1 MRKIKLSH
9 KTGGHFSVK
18 LIEMKNIIKEYSV
31 GEIKIKALDNVSLQI
46 SKGEF
51 VAITGQSGSGKSTI
65 MNILGCLDKPES
77 GTYILNG
84 QDVFR
89 ANGKKLSQ
97 IRNREI
103 GFIFQSFNLISS
115 LSAEENIELPL
126 IYRGIKKA
134 ERRILAKNALAM
146 VGLENRADHLPG
158 QLSGGQ
164 QQRVAI
170 ARAIAL
176 SPPLILADEPTGNLD
191 AASGKEIMSI
201 LLNLN
206 KEGKTIVMITHDNA
220 IASVIPKQIK
230 ISDGKIA
237 V

>member
-1 MRKIKLSH
+1 M
-9 KTGGHFSVK
+9 K
-18 LIEMKNIIKEYSV
+18 LIEIKNITKEYSV

>member
-1 MRKIKLSH
+1 M
-9 KTGGHFSVK
+9 K
-18 LIEMKNIIKEYSV
+18 LIEMKNITKEYSV

-206 KEGKTIVMITHDNA
+206 KDGRTIVMITHDNA

>member
-1 MRKIKLSH
+1 M
-9 KTGGHFSVK
+9 K
-18 LIEMKNIIKEYSV
+18 LIEMKNITKEYSV

-206 KEGKTIVMITHDNA
+206 KEGKTIVMITHYNA

>member
-1 MRKIKLSH
+1 
-9 KTGGHFSVK
+9 
-18 LIEMKNIIKEYSV
+18 MKNITKEYSV

-176 SPPLILADEPTGNLD
+176 SPPLILADEPTVNLD

>member
-1 MRKIKLSH
+1 M
-9 KTGGHFSVK
+9 K
-18 LIEMKNIIKEYSV
+18 LIEMKNITKEYSV

-201 LLNLN
+201 LLRLN
-206 KEGKTIVMITHDNA
+206 KDGRTIVMITHDTA
-220 IASVIPKQIK
+220 IASAIPKQIK